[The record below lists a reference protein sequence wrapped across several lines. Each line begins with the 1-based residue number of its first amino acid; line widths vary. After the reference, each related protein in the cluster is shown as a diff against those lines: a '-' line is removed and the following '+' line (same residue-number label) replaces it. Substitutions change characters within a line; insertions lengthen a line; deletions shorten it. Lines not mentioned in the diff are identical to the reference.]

1 MGARGLMLSVVCFF
15 FLSGVSETDASKL
28 EGRFS
33 DNDYGCFKFKP
44 KRLKCE
50 AMAFKYTYYISRD
63 TLYMQYA
70 NSEIKG
76 EMGPSPIF
84 AILFYD
90 GFNLKLKS
98 MVETESFGKGALYEL
113 KRVKKCQ

>member
-1 MGARGLMLSVVCFF
+1 MGARGLMLCVVCFF
-15 FLSGVSETDASKL
+15 FLSGISVTDVRNI

-33 DNDYGCFKFKP
+33 DNDYGCFQFKP

-50 AMAFKYTYYISRD
+50 AMGFKYSYYISRD
-63 TLYMQYA
+63 TLYMHYA
-70 NSEIKG
+70 KSDIKG
-76 EMGPSPIF
+76 EMGASPIF

-98 MVETESFGKGALYEL
+98 MVETESFGKDMLYEL
-113 KRVKKCQ
+113 KRVEKC